1 MMTATGGALEGV
13 RIVEFA
19 GIGPAPFAA
28 MLLAD
33 MGAEIVRVDRPGAKL
48 MIPNHISGRGR
59 PTVQADLKDADDV
72 ERVRALI
79 DSADALIEGFRPGV
93 MERLGL
99 GPDLLIERNPRLV
112 YARMTG
118 WGQEGPLAPFAGHDI
133 NYIAITGALAA
144 IGPSDRPV
152 PPLNLVGDYGGGA
165 LYLVNGVLAGLLS
178 AGRTGKG
185 QVVDCA
191 MCDGAVSL
199 MSPFFEMAAAGRWKP
214 EREANM
220 LDGGA
225 PYYGVYR
232 CADGL
237 DVAVGAI
244 EPQFFAELCRG
255 LGIEEA
261 EMAGRNDQAQWPA
274 LREKLATV
282 IASKPRAEWLER
294 LEYGDACF
302 TGVVTYEQAA
312 DNPHLAARG
321 SVVEVAGLMQPAPAP
336 RFLGTPSA
344 IRSERR
350 EMLTLDQAA
359 ARWVAR

>member
-1 MMTATGGALEGV
+1 MTVSGGVLEGV

-33 MGAEIVRVDRPGAKL
+33 MGAEVVRVDRPGAKL
-48 MIPNHISGRGR
+48 MIPNHITGRGR
-59 PTVQADLKDADDV
+59 PTVEADLKNPDDV

-79 DSADALIEGFRPGV
+79 DSADGLMEGFRPGV

-99 GPDLLIERNPRLV
+99 GPDILLERNPRLV

-118 WGQEGPLAPFAGHDI
+118 WGQDGPMAQFAGHDI
-133 NYIAITGALAA
+133 NYISITGALAA
-144 IGPSDRPV
+144 VGPSERPV

-165 LYLVNGVLAGLLS
+165 LYLVNGLLAGLHS

-199 MSPFFEMAAAGRWKP
+199 MAPLLEMAAADRWLP

-225 PYYGVYR
+225 PYYRVYR

-255 LGIEEA
+255 LGIDAA
-261 EMAGRNDQAQWPA
+261 EMADRHDEAQWPA
-274 LREKLATV
+274 LRDKLAAV

-294 LEYGDACF
+294 LELGDACF
-302 TGVVTYEQAA
+302 SAVVTYEEAA
-312 DNPHLAARG
+312 ENPHLKARA
-321 SVVEVAGLMQPAPAP
+321 SMVEVDGLVQPAPAP

-350 EMLTLDQAA
+350 ETITMDQAIDRWA
-359 ARWVAR
+359 AR